1 MVLTNFSK
9 YHWPSQR
16 AIVAV
21 LTIAVAVVG
30 THGQIK
36 MGSMSTAQYIMMAGV
51 IFGAA
56 WLLCDAVCHM
66 IELASSDGY
75 KLHGICK
82 AADAARPAF
91 LAVVAGC
98 NLMYAADLLF
108 SGKPQLTGI
117 IFLHT
122 THTVIFIYILIVDW
136 YIDNSKKLEK
146 ARYKKRG

>member
-1 MVLTNFSK
+1 MILTNFSR

-30 THGQIK
+30 AQVQIR
-36 MGSMSTAQYIMMAGV
+36 MGSMDATKYAMLVGV
-51 IFGAA
+51 VFGAA

-66 IELASSDGY
+66 IELASADGY
-75 KLHGICK
+75 KLHGICN
-82 AADAARPAF
+82 AADAARPVF

-98 NLMYAADLLF
+98 NLMYAADMLF
-108 SGKPQLTGI
+108 SGATQLTGI
-117 IFLHT
+117 IFLHII
-122 THTVIFIYILIVDW
+122 HTVIFIYILIVDW